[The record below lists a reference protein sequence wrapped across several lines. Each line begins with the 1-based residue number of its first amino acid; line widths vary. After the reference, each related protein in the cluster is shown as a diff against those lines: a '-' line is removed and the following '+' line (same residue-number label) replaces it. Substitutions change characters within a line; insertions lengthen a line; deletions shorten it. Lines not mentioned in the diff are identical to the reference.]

1 MTPLSPFAAARDD
14 PGRPALNTYPE
25 QRFPPASVRRLGHL
39 LGLGQQVQH
48 ELAEVVVA
56 RPEPRQDVC
65 ASAPQAAPQGPIV
78 PGDAGEAP
86 GAGADRPDQDAAD
99 QDLLQD
105 LARRLKPLRQGVIG
119 GGPDEAAALPAPM
132 AASRT
137 PDPLHHV
144 HDQGQLNRDVI
155 KVELDRASEDGA
167 PGARPRRRRV
177 EHAGRPVHPHAGDRG
192 GQEQVDVPHEAQR
205 PVRAGARLDHNV
217 AGDRGG
223 WGTASTML
231 YRGRSAGAAST
242 TRSVLAIGGAW
253 WHRRY
258 RFYLLPESH

>member
-105 LARRLKPLRQGVIG
+105 LARRLKPLRQRVIG

-167 PGARPRRRRV
+167 PGAASAP
-177 EHAGRPVHPHAGDRG
+177 AGRTRWSACSSARWRPWRPGAGR
-192 GQEQVDVPHEAQR
+192 R
-205 PVRAGARLDHNV
+205 PSR
-217 AGDRGG
+217 
-223 WGTASTML
+223 GTAS
-231 YRGRSAGAAST
+231 GAGWRSAGS
-242 TRSVLAIGGAW
+242 
-253 WHRRY
+253 
-258 RFYLLPESH
+258 